1 MAETSDKN
9 VSKLPADAKKPPEAA
24 NDAFFLILP
33 PASEAALSLSDQA
46 DVGTMEGACSTVPLR
61 GMMDCNAPLMT
72 LPLDL
77 APVML
82 SSLSLLLL

>member
-1 MAETSDKN
+1 LTP
-9 VSKLPADAKKPPEAA
+9 L
-24 NDAFFLILP
+24 

-46 DVGTMEGACSTVPLR
+46 DVGTIEGALSVVPLR
-61 GMMDCNAPLMT
+61 GKMELSAPLTM